1 MKNISLLSGSVLSGV
16 AVATVTA
23 SVALAGGDGP
33 TMPRVD
39 GYRSS
44 SDSPASGPVSLPDS
58 LIIENFESDV
68 LQPGLTV
75 SSGTVGDG
83 NSVDADDGVL
93 DGSANGKSLGLGSWF
108 PFEPSNVTL
117 TFGADDIG
125 GAPRFAGVVVTD
137 ASGVEDKLGN
147 PVAVSVTLT
156 VYLTDGTSLSNSYD
170 ILSQPADATDDVFIG
185 VELGALSLTGIDSI
199 AVSAATPIAID
210 HVQYTGAALLAL
222 QYVRDDHDGDGRS
235 EVAWFSEPG
244 AKSAVWH
251 VDGSTVSGGYTSINP
266 ATNSTR
272 IVGTGDFDGDGR
284 ADMLWYDSSVSRYSI
299 WLMDDLS
306 ANATQI
312 VRHVN
317 TQWSPVIG
325 DVDGD
330 RKADVIFRRTG
341 GGKTDIA
348 VWVMDGTVLDG
359 TGLVSLDGEFD
370 EMFVGNF
377 DNDPASEVL
386 LRKLSGADAGALYL
400 ANFSGANLGTPAR
413 LMNASG
419 EMEAPVAPANRIAG
433 AADTSADGVDDII
446 WTGPNG
452 SVERWGIVNGA
463 VASKSVVSPT
473 TGSQWSIA
481 GFPDLNGDRRRDIL
495 FRATDG
501 RTWAWELNGSTITSS
516 GALKAVSN
524 NWKTRD
530 LPR

>member
-1 MKNISLLSGSVLSGV
+1 MKNVSLLSGSVLSGV
-16 AVATVTA
+16 ALATLVA
-23 SVALAGGDGP
+23 SVAMAGDGAP

-39 GYRSS
+39 GYRSPT
-44 SDSPASGPVSLPDS
+44 DSPASGPVALPDS
-58 LIIENFESDV
+58 LIIENFESEV
-68 LQPGLTV
+68 LQPGLSV
-75 SSGTVGDG
+75 SSGTVSDG
-83 NSVDADDGVL
+83 NSVDADDGLL

-147 PVAVSVTLT
+147 PVAISVTLT
-156 VYLTDGTSLSNSYD
+156 VYLTDGTSLSNVFD
-170 ILSQPADATDDVFIG
+170 ILSQPANATDDVFIG
-185 VELGALSLTGIDSI
+185 VDLGALSLTGIDSI

-235 EVAWFSEPG
+235 EVAWFNEPG
-244 AKSAVWH
+244 AKCAVWH
-251 VDGSTVSGGYTSINP
+251 VDGSTVTGGYTNINP
-266 ATNSTR
+266 SSSSTR

-284 ADMLWYDSSVSRYSI
+284 ADMLWYDAAASRYAI
-299 WLMDDLS
+299 WLMNDLS
-306 ANATQI
+306 ATATQI

-317 TQWSPVIG
+317 SQWSPVIG

-330 RKADVIFRRTG
+330 RKADVVFRRTA

-348 VWVMDGTVLDG
+348 VWVMNGTALNG

-377 DNDPASEVL
+377 DNDPSSEVL
-386 LRKLSGADAGALYL
+386 LRKLKGADAGALFL
-400 ANFSGANLGTPAR
+400 ANFNGALLGTPAR
-413 LMNASG
+413 LMNAG
-419 EMEAPVAPANRIAG
+419 GQMEAPVALGNRIAG

-446 WTGPNG
+446 WTGPNR
-452 SVERWGIVNGA
+452 SVERWAIVNGA
-463 VASKSVVSPT
+463 VTTKSVISPT
-473 TGSQWSIA
+473 TGTQWSIA

-501 RTWAWELNGSTITSS
+501 RTWVWQLNGSTIVNSS
-516 GALKAVSN
+516 ALKSVSMS
-524 NWKTRD
+524 WKTRD